1 VRSAMRSTSLVVVI
15 LYAIEHFQC
24 SSACFR
30 ISNTIM
36 FPLRASGI
44 ALDWFPIII
53 FEPTVA
59 IGYSDSVSGN
69 RDQHFTSQPV
79 NDRHGG
85 IDCWISLYTSPI
97 LISLTL
103 YPVGQTMSLDLVN
116 MGPCLFQIYK
126 YPTALLGLLQGN
138 APGL

>member
-1 VRSAMRSTSLVVVI
+1 MRSAMRSTSLVVVI

-97 LISLTL
+97 LISQYLLNIPLNLPFLFLFNLLTHL
-103 YPVGQTMSLDLVN
+103 PHIRLTFSKTCAFPYH
-116 MGPCLFQIYK
+116 I
-126 YPTALLGLLQGN
+126 
-138 APGL
+138 